1 MRTTEEPER
10 KIEMFLSDLAV
21 KGNETGRI
29 LWSGAVVLQ
38 MLNRD
43 ST

>member
-10 KIEMFLSDLAV
+10 KIEKFLSDLAV
-21 KGNETGRI
+21 KGNV
-29 LWSGAVVLQ
+29 AVSW
-38 MLNRD
+38 LNRD

>member
-10 KIEMFLSDLAV
+10 KIEKFLSGLTV

-29 LWSGAVVLQ
+29 VWSGGVLWQ